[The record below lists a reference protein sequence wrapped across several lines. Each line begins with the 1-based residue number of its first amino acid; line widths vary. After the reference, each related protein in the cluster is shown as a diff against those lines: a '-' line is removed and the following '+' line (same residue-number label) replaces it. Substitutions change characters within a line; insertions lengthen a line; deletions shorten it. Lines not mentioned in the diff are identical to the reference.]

1 MPASHARPST
11 PTHANAL
18 TRTFR
23 GSCAALVF
31 ATSLELTDH
40 VPGGG
45 PAAVQAPGTLTVVV
59 EGARNG
65 RGQLRVAVF
74 DREEGFPNNQS
85 MARRTT
91 RVPMQTAGDSVRFLA
106 LPPGRYA
113 VAVHHDENGN
123 DQLDTRL
130 GLPREGWAAT
140 NDPRPRL
147 RAPRFREAEIVH
159 SGDTRVVVRLTY

>member
-91 RVPMQTAGDSVRFLA
+91 RVPMQTAGDSVQS
-106 LPPGRYA
+106 LPMCARGWYGSSTASSPDISSSTWSCSSPTFMPNAMQSTSPEVPGTS
-113 VAVHHDENGN
+113 
-123 DQLDTRL
+123 LD
-130 GLPREGWAAT
+130 
-140 NDPRPRL
+140 
-147 RAPRFREAEIVH
+147 V
-159 SGDTRVVVRLTY
+159 GDSH